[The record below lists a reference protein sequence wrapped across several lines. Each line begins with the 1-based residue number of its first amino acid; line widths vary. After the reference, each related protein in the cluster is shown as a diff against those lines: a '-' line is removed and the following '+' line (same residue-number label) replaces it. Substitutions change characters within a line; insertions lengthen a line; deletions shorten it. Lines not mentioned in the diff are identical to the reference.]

1 MNYETLEKQIKT
13 LTESDIAEVSDFI
26 VYLKL
31 KERFSDFENQNS
43 YKNAIEKWREN
54 SKELFE
60 NEADKEFMQHAF
72 DNVRS
77 NEVYS
82 AKEIW

>member
-31 KERFSDFENQNS
+31 KERFSDFENQVEQ
-43 YKNAIEKWREN
+43 K
-54 SKELFE
+54 LD
-60 NEADKEFMQHAF
+60 EADLQAA
-72 DNVRS
+72 S
-77 NEVYS
+77 TNERLTHEEIFS
-82 AKEIW
+82 AEN

>member
-31 KERFSDFENQNS
+31 KERFSDFENQ
-43 YKNAIEKWREN
+43 IEQK
-54 SKELFE
+54 LD
-60 NEADKEFMQHAF
+60 EADLQAASTNERLTHEEIFSAI
-72 DNVRS
+72 RS
-77 NEVYS
+77 KIKVS
-82 AKEIW
+82 R

>member
-31 KERFSDFENQNS
+31 KERFSDFENQ
-43 YKNAIEKWREN
+43 IEQK
-54 SKELFE
+54 LD
-60 NEADKEFMQHAF
+60 EADLQAASTNERLTHEEIFSAI
-72 DNVRS
+72 RS
-77 NEVYS
+77 KIKV
-82 AKEIW
+82 AR

>member
-43 YKNAIEKWREN
+43 YKSAIEKWREN